1 MASSIVGLTDLSI
14 SLIDAGN
21 RLLKPPPS
29 STDELL
35 ALLNETESLL
45 RDVGQHQPLSM
56 QHALI
61 PSKNAL
67 VSSGLLTHP
76 DSDVRVSLA
85 SCLTEIVRITA
96 PRAPYGDDQMK
107 EIFRLTVEAF
117 EKLADA
123 SSSGSYGKAEFVL
136 DTVSR
141 LNSCLV
147 MLDLECDDL
156 ILRMFRIFLRVI
168 RSDHPSVVPSSMEM
182 IMITVI
188 DETDEVSTDLLD
200 TLLTSVK
207 KENQNVSPM
216 SWSLAEKVLSRCA
229 RTLQPYIIK
238 ALKSTG
244 TSFDLYSPVVSSICQ
259 TVLETPKVHNTVNT
273 KDNEDKLGSKRPQ
286 REGTRRVSVSKH
298 SLKQEVQCEGK
309 DAETDLRIRGKR
321 GRKPN
326 SLMNP
331 EEGYDI
337 DWLSGKRDSL
347 KTCSNKKL
355 IRASS
360 SSLGKVAAK
369 KTPPALTGSVKRS
382 RVSIGESDHDSD
394 SLSSSEEDERKI
406 KSSSKKKKP
415 IFKPKGVNSSGKRSS
430 ARTDT
435 KKKKKVS
442 QKSYTDEFGEGLV
455 GQRVNIWWP
464 LDKTKKKHQVRN
476 HLSLFL
482 ISESCVLLSL
492 ILYGMFVPPQV
503 LYTDG
508 VIEQLNLIK
517 ERWELLEDLTSS
529 DSEVLQSFY
538 FLFSKESVIID
549 SFIDQQDMESDLV
562 KKSGNTSPS
571 AIRSSSRPFVKKDSG
586 KAREA
591 KNLKSLNAE
600 TDRREEQEDVD
611 SQREDEYYNSEKQEQ
626 SGNKSA
632 ESLKVA
638 DREEKE
644 DPRSETESE
653 REGSESKEPKWRET
667 ENTEDEAEEV
677 DDDKVRSTSLRETEK
692 DADED
697 RES

>member
-1 MASSIVGLTDLSI
+1 MASSIVGLTDLAR

-29 STDELL
+29 ADELL
-35 ALLNETESLL
+35 ALLNETECLL
-45 RDVGQHQPLSM
+45 RDVGQGQPLSM

-76 DSDVRVSLA
+76 DSEVRVSLA

-123 SSSGSYGKAEFVL
+123 SSSRSYGKAEFVL
-136 DTVSR
+136 DIVSR

-156 ILRMFRIFLRVI
+156 VLQMFRIFLKVL

-207 KENQNVSPM
+207 KENKNVSPM
-216 SWSLAEKVLSRCA
+216 SWSLSEKVLSRCA

-259 TVLETPKVHNTVNT
+259 TVFATPEVHNPVNT
-273 KDNEDKLGSKRPQ
+273 KDNEDKLGSKRPA
-286 REGTRRVSVSKH
+286 REGTIRTSGSDKVRKGNI
-298 SLKQEVQCEGK
+298 LKQEVQCEGK

-337 DWLSGKRDSL
+337 DWLSGKIDAL

-355 IRASS
+355 IRASP
-360 SSLGKVAAK
+360 SSLGKVAAR

-382 RVSIGESDHDSD
+382 RVSIGESDNDSD

-406 KSSSKKKKP
+406 KSSSKKKKKP
-415 IFKPKGVNSSGKRSS
+415 VFKPKGVSSSGKRSS
-430 ARTDT
+430 ARSDT
-435 KKKKKVS
+435 KKKKK
-442 QKSYTDEFGEGLV
+442 KSYTDEFGVGLV

-464 LDKTKKKHQVRN
+464 LDKTFYKGVIMSYCSIKKKH
-476 HLSLFL
+476 L
-482 ISESCVLLSL
+482 
-492 ILYGMFVPPQV
+492 V

-508 VIEQLNLIK
+508 VTEQLNLIK

-529 DSEVLQSFY
+529 ASEVLLSFY
-538 FLFSKESVIID
+538 FFFSKESVMID
-549 SFIDQQDMESDLV
+549 SLIDQQDMESDLV

-586 KAREA
+586 KAREG
-591 KNLKSLNAE
+591 KNLKSLNGE
-600 TDRREEQEDVD
+600 SDRREEQEDVD
-611 SQREDEYYNSEKQEQ
+611 SQSEDEYYNSEKQEQ
-626 SGNKSA
+626 SGNKSG

-677 DDDKVRSTSLRETEK
+677 DDDKVRSTRLRETEK

>member
-1 MASSIVGLTDLSI
+1 MASSIVGLTDLAR

-29 STDELL
+29 ADELL
-35 ALLNETESLL
+35 ALLNETECLL
-45 RDVGQHQPLSM
+45 RDVGQGQPLSM

-76 DSDVRVSLA
+76 DSEVRVSLA

-123 SSSGSYGKAEFVL
+123 SSSRSYGKAEFVL
-136 DTVSR
+136 DIVSR

-156 ILRMFRIFLRVI
+156 VLQMFRIFLKVL

-259 TVLETPKVHNTVNT
+259 TVFETPKVHNAVNT
-273 KDNEDKLGSKRPQ
+273 KDNEDKLGSKRPA
-286 REGTRRVSVSKH
+286 REGTIRTSGSDKVRKGNI
-298 SLKQEVQCEGK
+298 LKQEVQCEGK

-337 DWLSGKRDSL
+337 DWLSGKIDAL

-355 IRASS
+355 IRASP
-360 SSLGKVAAK
+360 SSLGKVAAR

-382 RVSIGESDHDSD
+382 RVSICESDHDSD
-394 SLSSSEEDERKI
+394 SPSSSEEDERKI
-406 KSSSKKKKP
+406 NSSSKKKKKP
-415 IFKPKGVNSSGKRSS
+415 VFKPKGVNSSGKRSS
-430 ARTDT
+430 ARSDT
-435 KKKKKVS
+435 KKKKK
-442 QKSYTDEFGEGLV
+442 KSYTDEFGVGLV

-464 LDKTKKKHQVRN
+464 LDKTFYKGVIMSYCSIKKKH
-476 HLSLFL
+476 L
-482 ISESCVLLSL
+482 
-492 ILYGMFVPPQV
+492 V

-508 VIEQLNLIK
+508 VTEQLNLIK

-529 DSEVLQSFY
+529 ASE
-538 FLFSKESVIID
+538 
-549 SFIDQQDMESDLV
+549 DMESDLV

-586 KAREA
+586 KAREG
-591 KNLKSLNAE
+591 KNLKSLNGE
-600 TDRREEQEDVD
+600 SDRREEQEDVD
-611 SQREDEYYNSEKQEQ
+611 SQSEDEYYNSEKQEQ

-677 DDDKVRSTSLRETEK
+677 DDDKVRSTRLLETEK

>member
-107 EIFRLTVEAF
+107 VNNNTLFISLSLSLCNALLKLCFFVQEIFRLTVEAF

-156 ILRMFRIFLRVI
+156 ILQMFRIFLRVI

-188 DETDEVSTDLLD
+188 DETDEVSKDLMN

-259 TVLETPKVHNTVNT
+259 TVFETPKVHNTVNT
-273 KDNEDKLGSKRPQ
+273 KDNEDKLGSKRPE

-435 KKKKKVS
+435 KKKKKV
-442 QKSYTDEFGEGLV
+442 
-455 GQRVNIWWP
+455 
-464 LDKTKKKHQVRN
+464 
-476 HLSLFL
+476 
-482 ISESCVLLSL
+482 
-492 ILYGMFVPPQV
+492 

-611 SQREDEYYNSEKQEQ
+611 SQSEDEYYNSEKQEQ

-632 ESLKVA
+632 ESLKVS

>member
-21 RLLKPPPS
+21 RLRSPPPS

-156 ILRMFRIFLRVI
+156 ILQMFRIFLRVI

-259 TVLETPKVHNTVNT
+259 TVFETPKVHNTVNT
-273 KDNEDKLGSKRPQ
+273 KDNEDKLGSKRPE

-382 RVSIGESDHDSD
+382 RVSIGESDHDEEANEV
-394 SLSSSEEDERKI
+394 SEEDERKI

-430 ARTDT
+430 AGTDT
-435 KKKKKVS
+435 KKKKK
-442 QKSYTDEFGEGLV
+442 KSYTDEFGEGLV

-464 LDKTKKKHQVRN
+464 LDKTFYEGVIKSYCSSKKKH
-476 HLSLFL
+476 
-482 ISESCVLLSL
+482 
-492 ILYGMFVPPQV
+492 QV

-611 SQREDEYYNSEKQEQ
+611 SQSEDEYYNSEKQEQ

-632 ESLKVA
+632 ESLKVS

-667 ENTEDEAEEV
+667 ENTEDEAEEA

>member
-1 MASSIVGLTDLSI
+1 MASSIVGLTDLAR

-29 STDELL
+29 ADELL
-35 ALLNETESLL
+35 ALLNETECLL
-45 RDVGQHQPLSM
+45 RDVGQGQPLSM

-76 DSDVRVSLA
+76 DSEVRVSLA

-123 SSSGSYGKAEFVL
+123 SSSRSYGKAEFVL
-136 DTVSR
+136 DIVSR

-156 ILRMFRIFLRVI
+156 VPQMFRIFLKVL

-259 TVLETPKVHNTVNT
+259 TVFETPKVHNAVNT
-273 KDNEDKLGSKRPQ
+273 KDNEDKLGSKRPA
-286 REGTRRVSVSKH
+286 REGTIRTSGSDKVRKGNI
-298 SLKQEVQCEGK
+298 LKQEVQCEGK

-337 DWLSGKRDSL
+337 DWLSGKIDAL

-355 IRASS
+355 IRASP
-360 SSLGKVAAK
+360 SSLGKVAAR

-382 RVSIGESDHDSD
+382 RVSICESDHDSD
-394 SLSSSEEDERKI
+394 SPSSSEEDERKI
-406 KSSSKKKKP
+406 NSSSKKKKKP
-415 IFKPKGVNSSGKRSS
+415 VFKPKGVNSSGKRSS
-430 ARTDT
+430 ARSDT
-435 KKKKKVS
+435 KKKKK
-442 QKSYTDEFGEGLV
+442 KSYTDEFGVGLV

-464 LDKTKKKHQVRN
+464 LDKTFYKGVIMSYCSIKKKH
-476 HLSLFL
+476 L
-482 ISESCVLLSL
+482 
-492 ILYGMFVPPQV
+492 V

-508 VIEQLNLIK
+508 VTEQLNLIK

-529 DSEVLQSFY
+529 ASE
-538 FLFSKESVIID
+538 
-549 SFIDQQDMESDLV
+549 QDMESDLV

-586 KAREA
+586 KAREG
-591 KNLKSLNAE
+591 KNLKSLNGE
-600 TDRREEQEDVD
+600 SDRREEQEDVD
-611 SQREDEYYNSEKQEQ
+611 SQSEDEYYNSEKQEQ

-677 DDDKVRSTSLRETEK
+677 DDDKVRSTRLLETEK

>member
-156 ILRMFRIFLRVI
+156 ILQMFRIFLRVI

-188 DETDEVSTDLLD
+188 DETDEVSKDLMN

-259 TVLETPKVHNTVNT
+259 TVFETPKVHNTVNT
-273 KDNEDKLGSKRPQ
+273 KDNEDKLGSKRPE

-435 KKKKKVS
+435 KKKKK
-442 QKSYTDEFGEGLV
+442 KSYTDEFGEGLV

-464 LDKTKKKHQVRN
+464 LDKTFYEGVIKSYCSSKKKH
-476 HLSLFL
+476 
-482 ISESCVLLSL
+482 
-492 ILYGMFVPPQV
+492 QV

-529 DSEVLQSFY
+529 DSE
-538 FLFSKESVIID
+538 
-549 SFIDQQDMESDLV
+549 QDMESDLV

-611 SQREDEYYNSEKQEQ
+611 SQSEDEYYNSEKQEQ

-632 ESLKVA
+632 ESLKVS

>member
-1 MASSIVGLTDLSI
+1 MASSIVGLTDLAR

-29 STDELL
+29 ADELL

-45 RDVGQHQPLSM
+45 RDVGQGQPLSM

-76 DSDVRVSLA
+76 DSEVRVSLA

-123 SSSGSYGKAEFVL
+123 SSSRSYGKAEFVL
-136 DTVSR
+136 DIVSR

-156 ILRMFRIFLRVI
+156 VLQI
-168 RSDHPSVVPSSMEM
+168 SDHPSVVPSSMEM

-188 DETDEVSTDLLD
+188 DETDEVSKDLMD

-207 KENQNVSPM
+207 KENKNVSPM

-259 TVLETPKVHNTVNT
+259 SVFETPKVHNAVNT
-273 KDNEDKLGSKRPQ
+273 KDNEDKLGSKRPA
-286 REGTRRVSVSKH
+286 REGTIRTSGSDKVRKGNI
-298 SLKQEVQCEGK
+298 LKQEVQCEGK

-337 DWLSGKRDSL
+337 DWLSGKIDAL

-355 IRASS
+355 IRASP
-360 SSLGKVAAK
+360 SSLGKVAAR

-382 RVSIGESDHDSD
+382 RVSICESDHDSD
-394 SLSSSEEDERKI
+394 SPSSSEEDERKI
-406 KSSSKKKKP
+406 NSSSKKKKKP
-415 IFKPKGVNSSGKRSS
+415 VFKPKGVNSSGKRSS
-430 ARTDT
+430 ARSDT

-464 LDKTKKKHQVRN
+464 LDKT
-476 HLSLFL
+476 
-482 ISESCVLLSL
+482 
-492 ILYGMFVPPQV
+492 
-503 LYTDG
+503 
-508 VIEQLNLIK
+508 
-517 ERWELLEDLTSS
+517 
-529 DSEVLQSFY
+529 
-538 FLFSKESVIID
+538 
-549 SFIDQQDMESDLV
+549 
-562 KKSGNTSPS
+562 
-571 AIRSSSRPFVKKDSG
+571 
-586 KAREA
+586 
-591 KNLKSLNAE
+591 
-600 TDRREEQEDVD
+600 
-611 SQREDEYYNSEKQEQ
+611 
-626 SGNKSA
+626 
-632 ESLKVA
+632 
-638 DREEKE
+638 
-644 DPRSETESE
+644 
-653 REGSESKEPKWRET
+653 
-667 ENTEDEAEEV
+667 
-677 DDDKVRSTSLRETEK
+677 
-692 DADED
+692 
-697 RES
+697 

>member
-35 ALLNETESLL
+35 ALLNVGFFEMRLGFLFLAVKGTSDETESLL

-464 LDKTKKKHQVRN
+464 LDKTFYEGVIKSYCSSKKKH
-476 HLSLFL
+476 
-482 ISESCVLLSL
+482 
-492 ILYGMFVPPQV
+492 QV

-529 DSEVLQSFY
+529 DSE
-538 FLFSKESVIID
+538 
-549 SFIDQQDMESDLV
+549 DMESDLV

>member
-1 MASSIVGLTDLSI
+1 MASSIVGLTDLAR

-29 STDELL
+29 ADELL

-45 RDVGQHQPLSM
+45 RDVGQGQPLSM

-76 DSDVRVSLA
+76 DSEVRVSLA

-123 SSSGSYGKAEFVL
+123 SSSRSYGKAEFVL
-136 DTVSR
+136 DIVSR

-156 ILRMFRIFLRVI
+156 VLQMFRIFLRVI

-188 DETDEVSTDLLD
+188 DETDEVSKDLMD

-207 KENQNVSPM
+207 KENKNVSPM

-259 TVLETPKVHNTVNT
+259 TVFETPKVHNAVNT
-273 KDNEDKLGSKRPQ
+273 KDNEDKLGSKRPA
-286 REGTRRVSVSKH
+286 REGTIRISGSDKVRKGH

-309 DAETDLRIRGKR
+309 IDA
-321 GRKPN
+321 
-326 SLMNP
+326 
-331 EEGYDI
+331 
-337 DWLSGKRDSL
+337 L

-355 IRASS
+355 IRASP
-360 SSLGKVAAK
+360 SSLGKVAAR

-382 RVSIGESDHDSD
+382 RVSICESDHDSD
-394 SLSSSEEDERKI
+394 SPSSSEEDERKI
-406 KSSSKKKKP
+406 NSSSKKKKKP
-415 IFKPKGVNSSGKRSS
+415 VFKPKGVNSSGKRSS
-430 ARTDT
+430 ARSDT
-435 KKKKKVS
+435 KKKKK
-442 QKSYTDEFGEGLV
+442 KSYTDEFGEGLV

-464 LDKTKKKHQVRN
+464 LDKTFYGGVIMSYCSSKKKH
-476 HLSLFL
+476 L
-482 ISESCVLLSL
+482 
-492 ILYGMFVPPQV
+492 V

-508 VIEQLNLIK
+508 VTEQLNLIK

-529 DSEVLQSFY
+529 ASE
-538 FLFSKESVIID
+538 
-549 SFIDQQDMESDLV
+549 QDMESDLV

-611 SQREDEYYNSEKQEQ
+611 SQSEDEYYNSEKQEQ
-626 SGNKSA
+626 SRNKSA

-667 ENTEDEAEEV
+667 ENTGDEAEEV
-677 DDDKVRSTSLRETEK
+677 DDDKVRSTRLRETEK

>member
-1 MASSIVGLTDLSI
+1 MASSIVGLTDLAR

-21 RLLKPPPS
+21 RLLKPPS
-29 STDELL
+29 SADELL

-45 RDVGQHQPLSM
+45 RDVGQGQPLSM

-76 DSDVRVSLA
+76 DSEVRVSLA

-123 SSSGSYGKAEFVL
+123 SSSRSYGKAEFVL
-136 DTVSR
+136 DIVSR

-156 ILRMFRIFLRVI
+156 VLQMFRIFLRVI

-188 DETDEVSTDLLD
+188 DETDEVSKDLMD

-207 KENQNVSPM
+207 KENKNVSPM

-259 TVLETPKVHNTVNT
+259 TVFATPKVHNPVNT
-273 KDNEDKLGSKRPQ
+273 KDNEDKLGSKRPA
-286 REGTRRVSVSKH
+286 REGTIRTSGSDKVRKGNI
-298 SLKQEVQCEGK
+298 LKQEVQCEGK

-337 DWLSGKRDSL
+337 DWLSGKIDAL

-355 IRASS
+355 IRASP
-360 SSLGKVAAK
+360 SSLGKVAAR

-394 SLSSSEEDERKI
+394 SLSSSEEDEIEI

-415 IFKPKGVNSSGKRSS
+415 VFKPKGVNSSGKKSS
-430 ARTDT
+430 ARSDT
-435 KKKKKVS
+435 KKKKK
-442 QKSYTDEFGEGLV
+442 KFYTDEFGEGLV

-464 LDKTKKKHQVRN
+464 LDKTFYKGVIMSYCSSKKKH
-476 HLSLFL
+476 L
-482 ISESCVLLSL
+482 
-492 ILYGMFVPPQV
+492 V

-508 VIEQLNLIK
+508 VTEQLNLIK

-529 DSEVLQSFY
+529 DSE
-538 FLFSKESVIID
+538 
-549 SFIDQQDMESDLV
+549 DMESDLV

-586 KAREA
+586 KAREG

-611 SQREDEYYNSEKQEQ
+611 SQSEDEYYNSEKQEQ

-667 ENTEDEAEEV
+667 ENTGDEAEEV
-677 DDDKVRSTSLRETEK
+677 DDDKVRSTSLREIEK